1 MPFLKMLFQYLTIP
15 RQNDECLVIDALDRV
30 TKCVLEQNNSVIP
43 QTDRV
48 AVNSANTIDLQWL
61 TDRTSAQWTSGFHD
75 DGTARSGS
83 NQNLFGPDPWS
94 ACFLSYFT
102 HDRLPV
108 SCPSAVLHAWPIIHT
123 RLTQLFSAVDPKP
136 LEDNRTSILRPGTA
150 PKKPPNERD
159 ISLHL
164 WKNYISMA
172 CRVVPSIPAA
182 TAVIRCVSPDLS
194 MLPGHQLGSSPE
206 SLSSVLERQD
216 STRSPG
222 PMLSPPVMYKL
233 LVPLLRSEATDVR
246 DSVVQAVGHINH
258 VALMDFLGEI
268 QETMLGQF

>member
-1 MPFLKMLFQYLTIP
+1 MDKK
-15 RQNDECLVIDALDRV
+15 
-30 TKCVLEQNNSVIP
+30 TKKEKV
-43 QTDRV
+43 R
-48 AVNSANTIDLQWL
+48 LQRL

-102 HDRLPV
+102 HDRLPA

-194 MLPGHQLGSSPE
+194 ML
-206 SLSSVLERQD
+206 
-216 STRSPG
+216 
-222 PMLSPPVMYKL
+222 SPPVMYKL

-268 QETMLGQF
+268 QETMLG